1 MYEIFEISNQAFD
14 LLQNTDSKEIDS
26 WNWNEWLQLFKDDV
40 NIYEKAIENQPLIW
54 NEEL

>member
-40 NIYEKAIENQPLIW
+40 NIYEKATESQPLIW